1 MMNQELLLKF
11 DTFPETFY
19 FPNWTMSEWWAHAKC
34 ILSKQWPHSEPTV
47 SAGEVQHCQLT
58 LLKKTCNGNIEV
70 QKNKNKNRFFL
81 CIYLYRLAQEYVP
94 VL

>member
-1 MMNQELLLKF
+1 MMNQELLLEF

-19 FPNWTMSEWWAHAKC
+19 FPNWTVSERWAHAKC